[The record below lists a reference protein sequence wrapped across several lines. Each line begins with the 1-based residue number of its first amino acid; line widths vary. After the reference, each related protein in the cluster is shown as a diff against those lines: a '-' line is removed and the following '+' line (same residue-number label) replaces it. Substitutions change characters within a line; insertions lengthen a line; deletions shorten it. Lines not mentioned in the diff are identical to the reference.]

1 MLCSCGIGFSLLFE
15 ASGVPR
21 DKEMLEMAPKRTTG
35 RAKAGKKTAKKPAAK
50 TRLRARRAPRPTL
63 ETQHARVTAGRS
75 HARHAMG
82 MVHKT
87 KTKHAGNTDH
97 FHVHYLARLGRKGKN
112 LAQAIL
118 QSCERDY
125 AALQQ
130 IFGGITPKRLPFVIQ
145 ITSGSTGASHST
157 CMSTGIAVG
166 ANSGRKVDFIRSLM
180 VMEADEVFMANFGR
194 GWNCGRSP
202 GEGLSRVL
210 ANDLYRGVESPDF
223 ISSNDWL
230 NLKRRPNFVDRA
242 DHTDTSYKSIGCSVL
257 FLNWLRFQLN
267 YSWAEIVAGGGATL
281 AGTYKSLTGK
291 STGWSNFATFLDAH
305 FPVGKKYR
313 LRTDNPFPL

>member
-1 MLCSCGIGFSLLFE
+1 
-15 ASGVPR
+15 
-21 DKEMLEMAPKRTTG
+21 MARKRTTG
-35 RAKAGKKTAKKPAAK
+35 RAKAGKKTAKKRAE
-50 TRLRARRAPRPTL
+50 TRPRAGRARQPAL
-63 ETQHARVTAGRS
+63 ETQHTRVTAGRTR
-75 HARHAMG
+75 ARRAMG

-87 KTKHAGNTDH
+87 KTKRAGNTTH
-97 FHVHYLARLGRKGKN
+97 FHVHYLTRLGRKGKN
-112 LAQAIL
+112 LADAIL
-118 QSCERDY
+118 QRCEWDY

-145 ITSGSTGASHST
+145 VTSGSTGASHST
-157 CMSTGIAVG
+157 CTSTGIAVG

-210 ANDLYRGVESPDF
+210 ANDLYKGVESPDF
-223 ISSNDWL
+223 ISSNAWL
-230 NLKRRPNFVDRA
+230 SLKRRTNFVDRA
-242 DHTDTSYKSIGCSVL
+242 DRTDTNYKSIGCSVL

-267 YSWAEIVAGGGATL
+267 YSWTQIVAGGGATL
-281 AGTYKSLTGK
+281 ADTYKSLTGK
-291 STGWSNFATFLDAH
+291 STAWNDFETFINEH
-305 FPVGKKYR
+305 FPIGKKYR